1 METKNVQNRQRFPRK
16 GERFGLSVPPP
27 LIENIPRKEDAEG
40 EGTLIAK
47 TERFSFK
54 EVLAPCL
61 GFPSASLL
69 CLFRPFLVSVP
80 FFLLTF
86 EGVENGEQRHAGPP
100 LPPKWGTPT
109 RSCDFPRDPGETGG
123 RHQKPPCKTVG
134 GRRWVVD
141 RVVGASARTRRRDRV
156 PFRVKDSGLG
166 PEQMFLVLS
175 CLSRSDFRASFC
187 VGGKRSE
194 ERR

>member
-80 FFLLTF
+80 FFCSHSKALKT
-86 EGVENGEQRHAGPP
+86 GNRGTQV
-100 LPPKWGTPT
+100 LPFL
-109 RSCDFPRDPGETGG
+109 RSG
-123 RHQKPPCKTVG
+123 
-134 GRRWVVD
+134 
-141 RVVGASARTRRRDRV
+141 
-156 PFRVKDSGLG
+156 
-166 PEQMFLVLS
+166 
-175 CLSRSDFRASFC
+175 
-187 VGGKRSE
+187 
-194 ERR
+194 ERRHDLVTFLGIQAKLEEDIKSLHAKQWEDDGGLSIGWSEQAHAHVEGIVYHSV